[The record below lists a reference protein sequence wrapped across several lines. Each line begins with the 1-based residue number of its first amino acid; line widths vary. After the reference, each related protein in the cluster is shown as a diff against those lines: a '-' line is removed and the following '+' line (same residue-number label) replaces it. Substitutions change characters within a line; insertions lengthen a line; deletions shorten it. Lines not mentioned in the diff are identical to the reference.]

1 MARIRIVTRVVR
13 PPPAPPGKLYP
24 LINGCCASLTD
35 CYVSLIKDDGT
46 EVSLD
51 GGMITAIEWVASG
64 SDACTAR
71 ITFAS
76 TEVDVEGEWEST

>member
-13 PPPAPPGKLYP
+13 PPPTPPGAGYP
-24 LINGCCASLTD
+24 LINGCCAALPD

-46 EVSLD
+46 EVPLD

-71 ITFAS
+71 ITFAN
-76 TEVDVEGEWEST
+76 TEVDVEAEWESG